1 MKTKIKKI
9 LKGFRPL
16 LLSAV
21 IVASSIAIPI
31 NEAHAAT
38 IPNGIG
44 SAEISKIHKDLGD
57 EAWAQLTWHIL
68 KKCVKGSYEE
78 RDTAFKPSEI
88 LTDDDF
94 FDYARDIRGVVEVS
108 TGYYLEN
115 KVQGNGGDDGA
126 IYCRQGNNKIL
137 TIAADAAGI
146 DYRQILCSN
155 NSPGIMRNRNRTSE
169 CNPSSTAD
177 EYEFSPSYDSH
188 LSSLWN
194 TIKGQKG
201 WATSWGDI
209 GNYGGVNGYVLYGY
223 EAGYRCGS
231 SAGTYQTESEKPS
244 GYYINPALKNVGQ
257 DAGKSYEYFTADND
271 IENEFVNRSDI
282 SNCSDLITRANSD
295 TVITA
300 FVEKVLVTF
309 NDRCMNFYQGEIDA
323 NGDKISDEAKDQFN
337 GLKNANQGTYP
348 FLEDKD
354 DPKDPTDTEDKQ
366 CVTIEG
372 ILHPEQTDD
381 DSFADDSAA
390 DNETN
395 EPNCYT
401 KAGSLGW
408 ILCPL
413 IDSLGTFILEK
424 YEQWIVPALQMDV
437 ALFSDSSD
445 SGTFQAWQIFR
456 DIANVL
462 FVILFLFVIFSQ
474 LTGIG
479 IDNYGIKKILPKLI
493 VGAILINLSY
503 IICQLSIDIFNIIGR
518 GIGSLFK
525 GISDQLGTISS
536 LQVDNV
542 TAPSSAWES
551 FTSSTWSNVLIII
564 VGALGV
570 AAVLSQGL
578 AIIVP
583 VLLLFISI
591 AFSVF
596 TLVAILGIRQ
606 AAAVLLVA
614 VSPLAF
620 ACYML
625 PNTKPIFDKWFNFFK
640 GLLMAFPV
648 CSALIYGGD
657 MAGKILL
664 TAAGQNTWVIIS
676 AAVVS
681 VAPIFFI
688 PKVITG
694 SLGALSGA
702 VAKFGG
708 GLGRRAQGSLAHSGF
723 AMDMNRRAQMQRAGI
738 KFDKNG
744 NAKYTAR
751 GRLQNLTHRTT
762 GSKQRL
768 TMARKQAAMA
778 QAQMGG
784 AGLMMGA
791 GGLQRMSNMQKAAQA
806 GQAEQDVKDIEAS
819 IGLTDEINN
828 NDALS
833 DGLYNAMMSG
843 DSSRMKAY
851 QNILYGKGEDGRDA
865 ARKAVEKAQGD
876 GASKGIIQDYG
887 SNAMNNWAKDLKS
900 NARSDFEFAKAAAS
914 GDTSKSIS
922 SYRAIEKANKYTA
935 ESMATMDDSQVK
947 SMIQDINSGAATE
960 EQKQYAQQAAYEALH
975 NDNISLK
982 GERRKDLEAIA
993 AGYTPSSDAASGG
1006 SGPAPSGDN
1015 GGGSGPA
1022 PSGGNGGGSNGGGSN
1037 GGGSN
1042 GGGSG
1047 PAPSGGNGGGSHSG
1061 GSNGGGGGAP
1071 SSGGSNPPAKP
1082 VVAQVDGKAGTV
1094 NIRQGDRPG
1103 EYQTD
1108 SGIILSGSTVDNIN
1122 RSNSNGGGGDDDG
1135 SSHGGIII
1143 AH

>member
-9 LKGFRPL
+9 LKVFRPL

-78 RDTAFKPSEI
+78 RDTDFVPSEI

-94 FDYARDIRGVVEVS
+94 FDYLRDVRGVVAVS
-108 TGYYLEN
+108 TGCYLEN

-126 IYCRQGNNKIL
+126 INCREGNNKIL

-146 DYRQILCSN
+146 DYRQILCDN
-155 NSPGIMRNRNRTSE
+155 NNPGIMYDREKPSRG
-169 CNPSSTAD
+169 CNPSSTKDA
-177 EYEFSPSYDSH
+177 YQFYSGWNSH
-188 LSSLWN
+188 LEKVWN
-194 TIKGQKG
+194 QVKSAKG

-209 GNYGGVNGYVLYGY
+209 GNYGGVNGYALYGY

-231 SAGTYQTESEKPS
+231 SAGTFQTESEKPS

-271 IENEFVNRSDI
+271 IENEFVSRSDI

-309 NDRCMNFYQGEIDA
+309 NDRCKNFYQNEIDTK
-323 NGDKISDEAKDQFN
+323 GDKIADEAKDQFN

-437 ALFSDSSD
+437 SLFSDSSD
-445 SGTFQAWQIFR
+445 NGTFQAWQIFR

-474 LTGIG
+474 LTGVG

-503 IICQLSIDIFNIIGR
+503 IICQLSIDVFNIMGR

-551 FTSSTWSNVLIII
+551 FLSSGWNTVLIVI

-578 AIIVP
+578 AIIIP

-591 AFSVF
+591 AFSIF
-596 TLVAILGIRQ
+596 TLIAILGIRQ

-614 VSPLAF
+614 V
-620 ACYML
+620 
-625 PNTKPIFDKWFNFFK
+625 
-640 GLLMAFPV
+640 
-648 CSALIYGGD
+648 
-657 MAGKILL
+657 
-664 TAAGQNTWVIIS
+664 
-676 AAVVS
+676 
-681 VAPIFFI
+681 
-688 PKVITG
+688 
-694 SLGALSGA
+694 
-702 VAKFGG
+702 
-708 GLGRRAQGSLAHSGF
+708 
-723 AMDMNRRAQMQRAGI
+723 
-738 KFDKNG
+738 
-744 NAKYTAR
+744 
-751 GRLQNLTHRTT
+751 
-762 GSKQRL
+762 
-768 TMARKQAAMA
+768 
-778 QAQMGG
+778 
-784 AGLMMGA
+784 
-791 GGLQRMSNMQKAAQA
+791 
-806 GQAEQDVKDIEAS
+806 
-819 IGLTDEINN
+819 
-828 NDALS
+828 
-833 DGLYNAMMSG
+833 
-843 DSSRMKAY
+843 
-851 QNILYGKGEDGRDA
+851 
-865 ARKAVEKAQGD
+865 
-876 GASKGIIQDYG
+876 
-887 SNAMNNWAKDLKS
+887 
-900 NARSDFEFAKAAAS
+900 
-914 GDTSKSIS
+914 
-922 SYRAIEKANKYTA
+922 
-935 ESMATMDDSQVK
+935 
-947 SMIQDINSGAATE
+947 
-960 EQKQYAQQAAYEALH
+960 
-975 NDNISLK
+975 
-982 GERRKDLEAIA
+982 
-993 AGYTPSSDAASGG
+993 
-1006 SGPAPSGDN
+1006 
-1015 GGGSGPA
+1015 
-1022 PSGGNGGGSNGGGSN
+1022 
-1037 GGGSN
+1037 
-1042 GGGSG
+1042 
-1047 PAPSGGNGGGSHSG
+1047 
-1061 GSNGGGGGAP
+1061 
-1071 SSGGSNPPAKP
+1071 
-1082 VVAQVDGKAGTV
+1082 
-1094 NIRQGDRPG
+1094 
-1103 EYQTD
+1103 
-1108 SGIILSGSTVDNIN
+1108 
-1122 RSNSNGGGGDDDG
+1122 
-1135 SSHGGIII
+1135 
-1143 AH
+1143 

>member
-9 LKGFRPL
+9 LKVFRPL

-78 RDTAFKPSEI
+78 RDTDFVPSEI

-94 FDYARDIRGVVEVS
+94 FDYARGLKGVVTMP

-146 DYRQILCSN
+146 DYRQILCDN
-155 NSPGIMRNRNRTSE
+155 NNPGIMYDREKPSRG
-169 CNPSSTAD
+169 CNPSSTKDA
-177 EYEFSPSYDSH
+177 YQFHSGWNSH
-188 LSSLWN
+188 LEKVWN
-194 TIKGQKG
+194 QVKSAKG

-209 GNYGGVNGYVLYGY
+209 GNYGGVNGYALYGY

-231 SAGTYQTESEKPS
+231 SAGTFQTESEKPS

-271 IENEFVNRSDI
+271 IEYEFVNRSDI

-295 TVITA
+295 TIITA

-309 NDRCMNFYQGEIDA
+309 NDRCKNFYQNEIDTK
-323 NGDKISDEAKDQFN
+323 GDKIADEAKDQFN
-337 GLKNANQGTYP
+337 GLKNADQGTYP

-381 DSFADDSAA
+381 DSFADDAAA

-437 ALFSDSSD
+437 SLFSDSSD
-445 SGTFQAWQIFR
+445 NGTFQAWQIFR

-474 LTGIG
+474 LTGVG

-503 IICQLSIDIFNIIGR
+503 IICQLSIDVFNIMGR

-551 FTSSTWSNVLIII
+551 FLSSGWNTVLIVI

-578 AIIVP
+578 AIIIP

-591 AFSVF
+591 AFSIF
-596 TLVAILGIRQ
+596 TLIAILGIRQ

-694 SLGALSGA
+694 SLGAISGA
-702 VAKFGG
+702 VARFGG
-708 GLGRRAQGSLAHSGF
+708 GLGHGAKRFAGGRLSNSFLGDRARYNQQMRQQKTMARIGDYNATRGRKLVDKYNKKGLSPSNMNSRQRRAYNSAMGAVNARNQEMENAYASDFAAKSDDDIQRELVDAAKSGKLDENMLTAGLGSINDNDQLTQTLNALNGTEAGKKMLESATAQQRLAGVFRGKDDVINQSIGKLMAQGKTYEQMKADGSLA
-723 AMDMNRRAQMQRAGI
+723 
-738 KFDKNG
+738 
-744 NAKYTAR
+744 AKV
-751 GRLQNLTHRTT
+751 Q
-762 GSKQRL
+762 
-768 TMARKQAAMA
+768 
-778 QAQMGG
+778 G
-784 AGLMMGA
+784 AG
-791 GGLQRMSNMQKAAQA
+791 
-806 GQAEQDVKDIEAS
+806 V
-819 IGLTDEINN
+819 
-828 NDALS
+828 DA
-833 DGLYNAMMSG
+833 M
-843 DSSRMKAY
+843 
-851 QNILYGKGEDGRDA
+851 
-865 ARKAVEKAQGD
+865 
-876 GASKGIIQDYG
+876 KGI
-887 SNAMNNWAKDLKS
+887 NKDAFKIEGAADLF
-900 NARSDFEFAKAAAS
+900 SDEQLRAAA
-914 GDTSKSIS
+914 
-922 SYRAIEKANKYTA
+922 
-935 ESMATMDDSQVK
+935 
-947 SMIQDINSGAATE
+947 
-960 EQKQYAQQAAYEALH
+960 
-975 NDNISLK
+975 
-982 GERRKDLEAIA
+982 A
-993 AGYTPSSDAASGG
+993 AGYTGKTAEEFSKMMEGVSSDRKENIVSGMTAEQVASLSQSSLDSLGGAETVKAKAEDAINTLNSADGQNLRTKMDGNVMNQLGIKSGNGGDAASGG
-1006 SGPAPSGDN
+1006 SGPAPSGNN
-1015 GGGSGPA
+1015 GGGT
-1022 PSGGNGGGSNGGGSN
+1022 
-1037 GGGSN
+1037 
-1042 GGGSG
+1042 
-1047 PAPSGGNGGGSHSG
+1047 
-1061 GSNGGGGGAP
+1061 GGGAP

-1082 VVAQVDGKAGTV
+1082 VVAKVEGKAGTV
-1094 NIRQGDRPG
+1094 NIREGDRPG
-1103 EYQTD
+1103 EYKTD
-1108 SGIILSGSTVDNIN
+1108 SGIILGGGTVDNIRHN
-1122 RSNSNGGGGDDDG
+1122 NNGGNNGG
-1135 SSHGGIII
+1135 SSDGGIII